1 MILFFLST
9 TSFAFVGA
17 GVVQCC
23 GLHFVEVAFCDSGA
37 AGGVGPA
44 ARGDVDVDV
53 DVGVGGIASGA
64 VITTGW
70 HDGGDV
76 GGLLTRWAASRIWV
90 LLGG

>member
-37 AGGVGPA
+37 IGGVA
-44 ARGDVDVDV
+44 TARGDVDVDV
-53 DVGVGGIASGA
+53 DVGVGGIAA
-64 VITTGW
+64 
-70 HDGGDV
+70 
-76 GGLLTRWAASRIWV
+76 
-90 LLGG
+90 

>member
-37 AGGVGPA
+37 IGGVVA

-53 DVGVGGIASGA
+53 DIGVGRIASGA

-70 HDGGDV
+70 HDGGGV
-76 GGLLTRWAASRIWV
+76 GGLLTRWATS
-90 LLGG
+90 

>member
-1 MILFFLST
+1 MILFFLAT

-37 AGGVGPA
+37 AGGVAA
-44 ARGDVDVDV
+44 ARRDVDVDV
-53 DVGVGGIASGA
+53 DVGAGWIASGA
-64 VITTGW
+64 IISTGW

-76 GGLLTRWAASRIWV
+76 VGLLTRRATS
-90 LLGG
+90 